1 MRVGPWTGSISSS
14 AQGEFVAIVG
24 PSGSGKS
31 TLGALL
37 AGIDKPTSGS
47 LVIGGVRLD
56 RMREDALA
64 QWRSRHLGIVLQDF
78 SLLPTLT
85 AAENVELGL
94 KLAGVRR
101 ERRRRAREALDRVGL
116 GGLAR
121 RLPVQLSGGEQQ
133 RVAIARAI
141 ARRPQILVA
150 DEPTGSLDTANS
162 EIVFGLI
169 RDLAAGGTTVVFIT
183 HDPGLAAATP
193 RVVTLVDGRIESDRV
208 FPVSAVWR
216 DLRRARGRTITCVI
230 ALALA
235 IGTIGVFAVPS
246 VARTSLRRLAA
257 RDHMAQLT
265 VDSTPIPSPA
275 ALAAVPGVDEITTR
289 TVGTERL
296 DNRRC
301 DDVKVVGMDFAA
313 RGGRPCDS
321 RDRAPA
327 RRRRRSDRE
336 PRRRRR
342 ARRPAH
348 VEVDGT
354 ALRVVGVG

>member
-1 MRVGPWTGSISSS
+1 MDSITVARPVAAPDLVRREWGPGTPRVLVEARGLGRVWGSGHGASR
-14 AQGEFVAIVG
+14 ALDGVDLELDEGEFVAIVG

-64 QWRSRHLGIVLQDF
+64 RWRSRHLGIVLQDF

-94 KLAGVRR
+94 KLAGVRKD
-101 ERRRRAREALDRVGL
+101 RRRRARHALEQVGL

-150 DEPTGSLDTANS
+150 DEPTGSLDSANG
-162 EIVFGLI
+162 EIVFRLI
-169 RDLAAGGTTVVFIT
+169 RDLAEGGTTVVFIT

-193 RVVTLVDGRIESDRV
+193 RVVTLVDGRIESDRRT
-208 FPVSAVWR
+208 AGA
-216 DLRRARGRTITCVI
+216 RAR
-230 ALALA
+230 
-235 IGTIGVFAVPS
+235 
-246 VARTSLRRLAA
+246 
-257 RDHMAQLT
+257 
-265 VDSTPIPSPA
+265 
-275 ALAAVPGVDEITTR
+275 
-289 TVGTERL
+289 
-296 DNRRC
+296 
-301 DDVKVVGMDFAA
+301 
-313 RGGRPCDS
+313 
-321 RDRAPA
+321 
-327 RRRRRSDRE
+327 
-336 PRRRRR
+336 
-342 ARRPAH
+342 
-348 VEVDGT
+348 
-354 ALRVVGVG
+354 

>member
-1 MRVGPWTGSISSS
+1 MDSITATAPLTITDLGPPLGPVPGPRTRTLVDARGLTRVWGSGHGASR
-14 AQGEFVAIVG
+14 ALDGVDLELGVGEFVAVVG

-47 LVIGGVRLD
+47 LVIGEVRLD

-64 QWRSRHLGIVLQDF
+64 RWRSRHLGIVLQDF

-94 KLAGVRR
+94 RLAGVRKD
-101 ERRRRAREALDRVGL
+101 RRRRAREALDRVGL

-150 DEPTGSLDTANS
+150 DEPTGSLDTANG
-162 EIVFGLI
+162 EIVFRLI

-193 RVVTLVDGRIESDRV
+193 RVVTLVDGRVESDCRN
-208 FPVSAVWR
+208 R
-216 DLRRARGRTITCVI
+216 DGL
-230 ALALA
+230 
-235 IGTIGVFAVPS
+235 S
-246 VARTSLRRLAA
+246 S
-257 RDHMAQLT
+257 
-265 VDSTPIPSPA
+265 
-275 ALAAVPGVDEITTR
+275 
-289 TVGTERL
+289 
-296 DNRRC
+296 
-301 DDVKVVGMDFAA
+301 
-313 RGGRPCDS
+313 
-321 RDRAPA
+321 
-327 RRRRRSDRE
+327 
-336 PRRRRR
+336 
-342 ARRPAH
+342 
-348 VEVDGT
+348 
-354 ALRVVGVG
+354 